1 MRQSRFSRL
10 SSKRQIQYVINI
22 TGLSFRRSFKTLSPN
37 YAWII
42 SFKKKRSNFLIE
54 YFNALRGA
62 DFVNFNVYKFET
74 KTILQAW
81 EKSKKPIPPV
91 AFFSSRCNA
100 PWKQQFRAKPLLPSS
115 CRVQLARFTTCR
127 TLKNPSLS
135 KYRTFSPVEFS
146 LSGSKLFTTAAV
158 YARLDIYLQRERNGA
173 AVSETGSSQVEIKRR
188 SETNFILR
196 TEERSVQVLVTPAS
210 WESCRETRL
219 LFRLVLP
226 FAYFPLP
233 LENDEPSF
241 NTM

>member
-10 SSKRQIQYVINI
+10 SSKRQIRYVINI

-42 SFKKKRSNFLIE
+42 CLKKKRSNFLIE

-100 PWKQQFRAKPLLPSS
+100 PWKQQFRAKPLLPSFCNS
-115 CRVQLARFTTCR
+115 LDSRHAEPSR
-127 TLKNPSLS
+127 TQA
-135 KYRTFSPVEFS
+135 SPNIAPFHPEFS